1 MVGRH
6 GADERDVDSLRRR
19 SLQRVEDSWL
29 EGEMADFRAN
39 AEAAKE
45 THGGRK
51 LRKHQII
58 DRPIFAA
65 CWRNPDLANQDRF
78 ADSLDAPVAGR
89 SPVMLRSS
97 PSGCGCRSASNA
109 WRRSARDAY
118 AKWQAQRPGHDLACT
133 PIECLASAWHP
144 RLQPHDLVGS
154 RSVVGAQG

>member
-19 SLQRVEDSWL
+19 WRQRVEDSWL
-29 EGEMADFRAN
+29 EGEMVDFRAN

-109 WRRSARDAY
+109 
-118 AKWQAQRPGHDLACT
+118 
-133 PIECLASAWHP
+133 
-144 RLQPHDLVGS
+144 
-154 RSVVGAQG
+154 